1 MKIIAYFI
9 TYNEI
14 DLLPL
19 QHKWC
24 KNQGIEMYVIDN
36 CSNDGTVSYLKKTTS
51 AITLLIPME
60 LLTSAHYWPK

>member
-14 DLLPL
+14 DCLL

-36 CSNDGTVSYLKKTTS
+36 CL
-51 AITLLIPME
+51 
-60 LLTSAHYWPK
+60 